1 MAGTD
6 GPRRAGTAARRRHA
20 GKSGNVADA
29 VRVHVCVLHAI
40 QFGVSVL
47 HRGNCSV
54 ASKSKHISRKMH
66 HTMEEDELFG
76 DLTADD
82 HADDHER
89 VVNPQQAAAAAV
101 SAAAGGDYGDD
112 GNTSRT
118 SSSEVGG
125 GGLAGH
131 ETRSNQAAFHKMGYL
146 EAYDA
151 TKEERLQEGFEV
163 GYRESVELA
172 QSIGLH
178 MGRLVGRTASTLT
191 RSTGKDDDDGGGDD
205 DQVNGEADA
214 VASKLVARTV
224 RAFLDGQMTQQSDA
238 VPSDEALKQIQDLEK
253 TVKEHCKETQ
263 ATYN

>member
-1 MAGTD
+1 MA
-6 GPRRAGTAARRRHA
+6 
-20 GKSGNVADA
+20 
-29 VRVHVCVLHAI
+29 
-40 QFGVSVL
+40 
-47 HRGNCSV
+47 
-54 ASKSKHISRKMH
+54 
-66 HTMEEDELFG
+66 EDELFG

-89 VVNPQQAAAAAV
+89 VVNPQQAAAAV
-101 SAAAGGDYGDD
+101 SAAAGGDYSDD

-118 SSSEVGG
+118 SSSGVEG

-191 RSTGKDDDDGGGDD
+191 RSTGNNVGGGGGGDD
-205 DQVNGEADA
+205 DDQDNGEADA

-238 VPSDEALKQIQDLEK
+238 VPADEALKQIQDLENA
-253 TVKEHCKETQ
+253 VKEHCKETQ
-263 ATYN
+263 ATYNMM

>member
-1 MAGTD
+1 MVVGVGQAEKQR
-6 GPRRAGTAARRRHA
+6 GPTPSTYH
-20 GKSGNVADA
+20 GK
-29 VRVHVCVLHAI
+29 I
-40 QFGVSVL
+40 
-47 HRGNCSV
+47 
-54 ASKSKHISRKMH
+54 H
-66 HTMEEDELFG
+66 HTMAEDELFG

-89 VVNPQQAAAAAV
+89 VVNPQQAAAAV
-101 SAAAGGDYGDD
+101 SAAAAGDYGDD

-118 SSSEVGG
+118 STSGVEG

-178 MGRLVGRTASTLT
+178 MGWLVGRTASTLP
-191 RSTGKDDDDGGGDD
+191 RSTGKDDGGGDD
-205 DQVNGEADA
+205 DQGNGEADA

-263 ATYN
+263 AT